1 MSRTARNSTEAD
13 IEALEKVCERL
24 VGFGADV
31 SLEWVDGYIT
41 ALLSSRRAILPSEWL
56 PAMLGDAFERAFADP
71 VEVEQAM
78 AALMGRWN
86 VVASQ
91 LDPASLVDDPEGLRL
106 APLMLSYDDAARAE
120 VVDSGHMTA
129 EEANELLHT
138 GALWAEGF
146 SEAIDAF
153 AEDWPDPDMDTDEG
167 RWYDDCLS
175 RVLALM
181 LPPAD
186 LAEHAKTYYPGE
198 TLERDQL
205 VDEACYAAQDLRLYW
220 LDHGPKPETR
230 RVEATPGRND
240 PCPCGSGKKYKKCH
254 GAAGAA
260 NDPGSAVDSPDTPD
274 AAGAADAA
282 GATAAAAAAS
292 PAEPAANAGDLP
304 QA

>member
-41 ALLSSRRAILPSEWL
+41 ALLSSRRAIEAAEWL
-56 PAMLGDAFERAFADP
+56 PAMFGDAFERAFADP

-106 APLMLSYDDAARAE
+106 APLMLSYDEAARAE
-120 VVDSGHMTA
+120 VVEGGHMTA
-129 EEANELLHT
+129 EEAEALLHT

-153 AEDWPDPDMDTDEG
+153 AEDWPEPDMETDEG
-167 RWYDDCLS
+167 LWYDDCLS

-254 GAAGAA
+254 GTPGAAPEFSAGPSAAGA
-260 NDPGSAVDSPDTPD
+260 PGD
-274 AAGAADAA
+274 
-282 GATAAAAAAS
+282 
-292 PAEPAANAGDLP
+292 AGDVGDINHGLK
-304 QA
+304 A

>member
-13 IEALEKVCERL
+13 IEALEHVCERL

-41 ALLSSRRAILPSEWL
+41 ALLSSRRAIEAFEWL
-56 PAMLGDAFERAFADP
+56 PAMFGDAFERAFADP
-71 VEVEQAM
+71 VEVKQAM
-78 AALMGRWN
+78 AALMGRWT

-91 LDPASLVDDPEGLRL
+91 LDPASLADDPEGLRL

-120 VVDSGHMTA
+120 VVEGGHMTA
-129 EEANELLHT
+129 EEAEQLLHT

-146 SEAIDAF
+146 SEALDAF
-153 AEDWPDPDMDTDEG
+153 AEDWPDPDMETDEG
-167 RWYDDCLS
+167 RWYDDCLN
-175 RVLALM
+175 RVMALM

-186 LAEHAKTYYPGE
+186 LAEHAKIYYPGE

-220 LDHGPKPETR
+220 LDHGPKPATR

-240 PCPCGSGKKYKKCH
+240 PCPCGSGKKFKKCH
-254 GAAGAA
+254 GAPGAA
-260 NDPGSAVDSPDTPD
+260 NEPSCGP
-274 AAGAADAA
+274 GAADAA
-282 GATAAAAAAS
+282 GDV
-292 PAEPAANAGDLP
+292 GDVNDGP
-304 QA
+304 KA